1 MIRPSDLL
9 DGEPDAAFQ
18 QTLAEMIAPLIE
30 RV

>member
-9 DGEPDAAFQ
+9 DGEPDPAFQ
-18 QTLAEMIAPLIE
+18 HTLAEMNAPLIE